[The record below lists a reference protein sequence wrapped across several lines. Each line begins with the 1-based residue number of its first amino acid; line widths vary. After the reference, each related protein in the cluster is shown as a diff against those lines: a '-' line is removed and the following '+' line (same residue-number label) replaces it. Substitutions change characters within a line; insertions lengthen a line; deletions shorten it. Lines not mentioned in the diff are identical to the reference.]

1 MVRTTRTRPDKIELQ
16 YVSHDDPRSAG
27 GLTMRQ
33 GSDLLTCLI
42 ASEIPHKASFS
53 PAR

>member
-1 MVRTTRTRPDKIELQ
+1 MSRTTRTRPDTIELQ

-33 GSDLLTCLI
+33 GSDLQTCLI
-42 ASEIPHKASFS
+42 VSKIPHKASFS
-53 PAR
+53 PAQ